1 MNRAAILRSSASLL
15 AALCASNAAHAQLT
29 PALPHEFIV
38 RVKVGETIADVADS
52 YGAEVACG
60 LASQRLYLLRT
71 TPAGPS
77 DDATEGAL
85 EVDDRLDNV
94 ERNYENAVDD
104 GHTQSFFVSAAPSEF
119 LTQPC
124 WPQIGLP
131 WAPIAWEGQDVTI
144 AILDTGV
151 NPHERF
157 ASKML
162 SDGTSFI
169 DSATP
174 MIDAPTGVDTNGNGR
189 FDELAG
195 HGTFLAGLIA
205 ETAPRSRILPIRV
218 LDSDGVGSTFAT
230 TCGIYYAVEHGARI
244 INVSLGSAT
253 PSALLDEA
261 VAAAVRAGSL
271 VVAAAGNG
279 GGNAP
284 DYPAAIPGAI
294 AVASVDEQFIL
305 TPWSNLGPSIRFAA
319 PGVDIVS
326 TVGATDYAKASG
338 TSMSTAFVSGTL
350 ARVISR
356 MPKETAADTVNALWQ
371 KSLPIDVLNPDAAG
385 QVGRA
390 VITTGPWNLPTK
402 PKSTNA
408 PKVVIGPR

>member
-94 ERNYENAVDD
+94 ERNYENAIDD

-124 WPQIGLP
+124 WRQIGLP
-131 WAPIAWEGQDVTI
+131 SAPIAWEGQDVTI

-151 NPHERF
+151 NLHDRF
-157 ASKML
+157 ASKVRL
-162 SDGTSFI
+162 DGTSFI
-169 DSATP
+169 DAELP
-174 MIDAPTGVDTNGNGR
+174 VIDVASGLDTNGNGR
-189 FDELAG
+189 ADELAG
-195 HGTFLAGLIA
+195 HGTFIAGLI
-205 ETAPRSRILPIRV
+205 TQVAPRSRVLPIRV

-230 TCGIYYAVEHGARI
+230 TCGIYYAIEHGARI

-261 VAAAVRAGSL
+261 VAAAVKAKVV
-271 VVAAAGNG
+271 VVAAAGNAG
-279 GGNAP
+279 LAAP
-284 DYPAAIPGAI
+284 EYPAATRGAI
-294 AVASVDEQFIL
+294 AVASIDESFML
-305 TPWSNLGPSIRFAA
+305 APWSNFGAAVRFAA
-319 PGVDIVS
+319 PGGDIVS
-326 TVGATDYAKASG
+326 TAGIDEYAKASG
-338 TSMSTAFVSGTL
+338 TSMSTAIVTGTL

-356 MPKETAADTVNALWQ
+356 MPKDSAFDAADALWRA
-371 KSLPIDVLNPDAAG
+371 SRSIDACNPDVAG

-390 VITTGPWNLPTK
+390 VTATGPWTPPPK
-402 PKSTNA
+402 PMMIKA
-408 PKVVIGPR
+408 PR